1 MSTER
6 KGETYS
12 DVEEAILEVDSGSGS
27 VEGSASGTAES
38 GDVSEVGLMGR
49 GLTGTAPSPTFE
61 PRISSS
67 SSLLPVPAG
76 RFTETQNVLAEK
88 RN

>member
-1 MSTER
+1 M
-6 KGETYS
+6 
-12 DVEEAILEVDSGSGS
+12 EEGSGSGS

-49 GLTGTAPSPTFE
+49 GLTGTEFDPK
-61 PRISSS
+61 ISSS